1 VGGVIGA
8 VIVIGVAFAFA
19 WYKIRTANS
28 KRAQEGPS
36 IAAPNGEIDYQT
48 RPNQQVESTTQEMR
62 EKVRGPPALNY
73 KTVTHSGNLD
83 GTGY

>member
-1 VGGVIGA
+1 VGGIIGA
-8 VIVIGVAFAFA
+8 VVVIGVAFAFA

-28 KRAQEGPS
+28 KRPQEEPS

-48 RPNQQVESTTQEMR
+48 RPNQPEESPTQEIR
-62 EKVRGPPALNY
+62 EEVRGPPALNY
-73 KTVTHSGNLD
+73 PTVTHSGNLE